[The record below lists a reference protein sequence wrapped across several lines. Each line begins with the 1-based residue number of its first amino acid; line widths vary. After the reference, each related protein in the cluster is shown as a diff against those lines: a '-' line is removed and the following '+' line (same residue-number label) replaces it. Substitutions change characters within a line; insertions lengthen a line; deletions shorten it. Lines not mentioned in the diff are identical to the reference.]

1 VKPDEVAGG
10 SREAARLPSL
20 FRIRQDFS
28 SPTLADVRTAVRGQL
43 RDFGLGMHVHA
54 GQRVAI
60 TAGSRGIRDIAEI
73 LRTLADELHRYGARP
88 FVVPAMG
95 SHGGATAEGQLA
107 VLADLGVTEAAVG
120 MPIRSSMETVQVDT
134 AAVGDGVPIHFDRF
148 AAEADHVVVV
158 NRIKAHTD
166 FTGPIQSGLLKMMLI
181 GLGKHR
187 GAIEYHAAIRR
198 YGLER
203 IVAEVATRIAERRHV
218 LCGVAIVEN
227 HRHET
232 GRVEVIA
239 PADFLA
245 RERELLKLAECWTPR
260 LPGTDLDLLIV
271 DRMGKDVSGSGMD
284 TNVIG
289 RKGWA
294 TGDMLEQRP
303 RIALVYARELTEAS
317 HGNAVGI
324 GMADLAHSRLVERI
338 DFATTYANAVTSG
351 TPRGA
356 AIPPHFPSDR
366 EALAAAFR
374 ILGHPVQARVMRIRS
389 TLELEELLISEALLA
404 ELRNKPGIR
413 AVGEAGGMQFDA
425 EGNLPDF

>member
-1 VKPDEVAGG
+1 VNPDEVAGG
-10 SREAARLPSL
+10 VREAVRLPSL
-20 FRIRQDFS
+20 YRIRQEFS
-28 SPTLADVRTAVRGQL
+28 SPALADVQTAVRKQL
-43 RDFGLGMHVHA
+43 RDFNLGMRVHA

-73 LRTLADELHRYGARP
+73 LRTLADELRRCGARP

-95 SHGGATAEGQLA
+95 SHGGATAEGQLS
-107 VLADLGVTEAAVG
+107 VLAGLGVTETAVG
-120 MPIRSSMETVQVDT
+120 MPIRSSMETVRVDT
-134 AAVGDGVPIHFDRF
+134 ASVGDGVPIHFDRF
-148 AAEADHVVVV
+148 AAEADHIVVV

-198 YGLER
+198 YGFDR
-203 IVAEVATRIAERRHV
+203 IVAEVATRIAERCHV
-218 LCGVAIVEN
+218 LCGLAIVEN

-232 GRVEVIA
+232 GLLEVVA
-239 PADFLA
+239 PGDFLA
-245 RERELLKLAECWTPR
+245 RERELLKLAERWTPR
-260 LPGTDLDLLIV
+260 LPCADLDLLIV

-284 TNVIG
+284 TNIIG

-303 RIALVYARELTEAS
+303 RIGLVYARGLTEAS
-317 HGNAVGI
+317 HGNAIGI
-324 GMADLAHSRLVERI
+324 GMADLAHSRLVQRI
-338 DFATTYANAVTSG
+338 DFPTTYANAVTSG

-374 ILGHPVQARVMRIRS
+374 ILGHPARPRVMRIRS
-389 TLELEELLISEALLA
+389 TLELEDLLISEALLA
-404 ELRNKPGIR
+404 ELRNEPGIQV
-413 AVGEAGGMQFDA
+413 VGEAAAMPFDP
-425 EGNLPDF
+425 EGNLRDF